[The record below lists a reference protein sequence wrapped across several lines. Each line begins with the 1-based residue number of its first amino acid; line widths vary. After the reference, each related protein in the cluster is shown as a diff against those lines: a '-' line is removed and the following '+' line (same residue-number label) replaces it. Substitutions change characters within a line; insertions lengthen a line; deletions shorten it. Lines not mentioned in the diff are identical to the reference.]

1 MKKTENSL
9 HPNVYNIKKQ
19 NMKKDEKIEIMF
31 YGLKIIV
38 SQPSFYSIII
48 VLLVLLYLLI
58 K

>member
-19 NMKKDEKIEIMF
+19 NMKKDEKIESMF